1 MNIRDLTYN
10 PYSITAVVLV
20 VSLAYKLPAVIRA
33 GRNPLLRQVGGLLL
47 AACGVFIFAAPPTIA
62 AVNDIT
68 GVTNFSAPWVYSLLT
83 GFCASCLLLIIKWRG
98 GPPESIRR
106 ARYWVYGSYGTLLS
120 ALWILFALGDHHVER
135 LRDLDTYYANTPYM
149 REMIVLYLLG
159 HTVAVLITSALLWSW
174 ESRVRGTGWL
184 HKGVVLLGI
193 GYAMNLIYDV
203 VKLTPVV
210 ARWTGRDDLDWM
222 STDLAPLIAALVGLL
237 IALGFILPHVGERL
251 SHRWATGREYRALG
265 PLARALHSVP
275 AASAPVA
282 LGRFA
287 PLELRLT
294 RRQTLI
300 RDALRQAA
308 PFMDAALREEVR
320 EYHLAA
326 GCDPATAEAEAD
338 AITITAAVSH
348 MRATGRRTPE
358 QPLRLPTESMQDL
371 VSISRALRRG
381 PGTLPAHR
389 TATAEEKSVMS

>member
-1 MNIRDLTYN
+1 MNIRDITYN
-10 PYSITAVVLV
+10 PYSVTAVVLV

-62 AVNDIT
+62 VVNRIT

-98 GPPESIRR
+98 GPPENIRR
-106 ARYWVYGSYGTLLS
+106 AKYWVYGSYGTLLVV
-120 ALWILFALGDHHVER
+120 LWILFALGDHHVER
-135 LRDLDTYYANTPYM
+135 LRDLDTYYATTPYM

-184 HKGVVLLGI
+184 HKGVVLLGV

-203 VKLTPVV
+203 AKLTPVV

-222 STDLAPLIAALVGLL
+222 STDLAPPIAALVGLL

-251 SHRWATGREYRALG
+251 SHRLTTHREYWALG

-287 PLELRLT
+287 PLKLRLT
-294 RRQTLI
+294 LRQTFI

-308 PFMDAALREEVR
+308 PFMDAALREQVR
-320 EYHLAA
+320 EHHLAA
-326 GCDPATAEAEAD
+326 GSQPATAEAVAD

-348 MRATGRRTPE
+348 MRAAGRRPPE

-371 VSISRALRRG
+371 VSISRALRRSHSVQR
-381 PGTLPAHR
+381 AHW
-389 TATAEEKSVMS
+389 TATTQEESVRS